1 MPDAVPVSP
10 VPGCDA
16 VRYDLPRLIEDA
28 GVDFHA
34 LPYAARIL
42 WENVAHMVATG
53 EAGHSALSA
62 VAEWATTGTTGS
74 DLPFRPNRVLLQDFS
89 GVPVAQDLA
98 ALRTAA
104 VRRGR
109 PADSVRP
116 VVPATLVVD
125 HSVRVDVA
133 GSPDAL
139 RLNTDREFRENGERY
154 ALLRWAEQAF
164 PGFRVVPP
172 GTGIIHQ
179 IHLERLAEVVSAS
192 PRQDGPPL
200 ARPDTVVGTDS
211 HTPMAGALG
220 LLAWGVGGIEAT
232 AALLGEPLF
241 LHPRPVVR
249 VRLMGGLSPGTTATD
264 LALTLTE
271 RLRAT
276 PSVVGAFVEFHG
288 PGVARL
294 SLPDR
299 ATVAN
304 MAPEYGATTALFPV
318 DEQTLEF
325 LRDTGRT
332 EAQVE
337 LVERYC
343 RAQGLFRTDNPSTRH
358 EGELTVDLATVRP
371 CVAGPRR
378 PDQRVEL
385 HAVPASLPL
394 PTRRHAEPD
403 GPRDGAVVI
412 AALTSCTNTSHPAS
426 MITAGL
432 VARRAMRA
440 GLRVP
445 PWVKTSLAPGSR
457 AVPDYLRRAG
467 VLPALEELG
476 FGVVAFGCT
485 TCHGMSGPLN
495 PAAERAV
502 REDDVLGVAVLSGN
516 RNFEGRIHPQVRA
529 AYLASPGLVVSYAL
543 AGSVRVDLTSEPLGR
558 TPEGAEVF
566 LRDLWPAPEEVA
578 EVVRQAVTPDLHR
591 PGSSTQDERWHAL
604 PVPGGELFDW
614 SASSTYLLEPPYID
628 GLAGIGAD
636 LLGAR
641 PLLVLGDDV
650 STDHLSPVGA
660 IAPDSEAGRYL
671 VGAGVPEQEFNSFGA
686 RRGNHHVMVRGT
698 FGSPRLRNALAAGRE
713 GPVTRYEPSG
723 ELMSVHAAAE
733 AYRARGV
740 PLVVV
745 AGDRYGCG
753 SARLG
758 REGYPVAGR
767 TGRARPRLRTHPPQ
781 QPGRHGGATR
791 AASRRHRGRALG
803 DRRQRAVR
811 LSGPVAAAPSRR
823 GDRADPP
830 GGRIVVH
837 LHRPGGGGHRAG
849 GRVPTARRRARLPV
863 PPLTPPRRAHGKDE
877 MPQNLK
883 PDFGL
888 TAQDYGRHRAG
899 FPPELV
905 RRLNE
910 GGIGTAGQRV
920 LDLGTGTGSLARLFA
935 LAGAEV
941 VGLDPAERLMDQARA
956 LDAEAGVRIDYRVG
970 NAEETG
976 LPDAAFDL
984 VSAGQCWHW
993 FDAPQA
999 AAEVRRCLRPGGK
1012 VVIAHFDWL
1021 PLPGNVVAATEAL
1034 ITEFNPDWQLG
1045 GGTGIYPRW
1054 LTDLATAGFI
1064 GIETFSFDL
1073 DVPYPPEGWRGRI
1086 RASAG
1091 VGASLTPERVAE
1103 FDRRLEAVLRQ
1114 DFPGEV
1120 LRLPHRTWAVTATSP
1135 S

>member
-1 MPDAVPVSP
+1 
-10 VPGCDA
+10 
-16 VRYDLPRLIEDA
+16 
-28 GVDFHA
+28 
-34 LPYAARIL
+34 
-42 WENVAHMVATG
+42 
-53 EAGHSALSA
+53 
-62 VAEWATTGTTGS
+62 
-74 DLPFRPNRVLLQDFS
+74 
-89 GVPVAQDLA
+89 
-98 ALRTAA
+98 
-104 VRRGR
+104 
-109 PADSVRP
+109 
-116 VVPATLVVD
+116 
-125 HSVRVDVA
+125 
-133 GSPDAL
+133 
-139 RLNTDREFRENGERY
+139 
-154 ALLRWAEQAF
+154 
-164 PGFRVVPP
+164 
-172 GTGIIHQ
+172 
-179 IHLERLAEVVSAS
+179 
-192 PRQDGPPL
+192 
-200 ARPDTVVGTDS
+200 
-211 HTPMAGALG
+211 
-220 LLAWGVGGIEAT
+220 
-232 AALLGEPLF
+232 
-241 LHPRPVVR
+241 
-249 VRLMGGLSPGTTATD
+249 
-264 LALTLTE
+264 
-271 RLRAT
+271 
-276 PSVVGAFVEFHG
+276 
-288 PGVARL
+288 
-294 SLPDR
+294 
-299 ATVAN
+299 
-304 MAPEYGATTALFPV
+304 
-318 DEQTLEF
+318 
-325 LRDTGRT
+325 
-332 EAQVE
+332 
-337 LVERYC
+337 
-343 RAQGLFRTDNPSTRH
+343 
-358 EGELTVDLATVRP
+358 
-371 CVAGPRR
+371 
-378 PDQRVEL
+378 VEL

-753 SARLG
+753 SARDWAAKGTRLLG
-758 REGYPVAGR
+758 VRVVLARGFERIHRSNLVGMGVLPVLLPDGTGAGHWGIEGSERFDFLDLSRLRPRGEVTVRIHRADGSSCTF
-767 TGRARPRLRTHPPQ
+767 TGRAAVDT
-781 QPGRHGGATR
+781 GREVEY
-791 AASRRHRGRALG
+791 L
-803 DRRQRAVR
+803 
-811 LSGPVAAAPSRR
+811 RR
-823 GDRADPP
+823 G
-830 GGRIVVH
+830 G
-837 LHRPGGGGHRAG
+837 
-849 GRVPTARRRARLPV
+849 
-863 PPLTPPRRAHGKDE
+863 
-877 MPQNLK
+877 
-883 PDFGL
+883 
-888 TAQDYGRHRAG
+888 
-899 FPPELV
+899 
-905 RRLNE
+905 
-910 GGIGTAGQRV
+910 V
-920 LDLGTGTGSLARLFA
+920 LA
-935 LAGAEV
+935 
-941 VGLDPAERLMDQARA
+941 
-956 LDAEAGVRIDYRVG
+956 
-970 NAEETG
+970 
-976 LPDAAFDL
+976 
-984 VSAGQCWHW
+984 
-993 FDAPQA
+993 
-999 AAEVRRCLRPGGK
+999 CLC
-1012 VVIAHFDWL
+1012 H
-1021 PLPGNVVAATEAL
+1021 
-1034 ITEFNPDWQLG
+1034 
-1045 GGTGIYPRW
+1045 
-1054 LTDLATAGFI
+1054 
-1064 GIETFSFDL
+1064 
-1073 DVPYPPEGWRGRI
+1073 
-1086 RASAG
+1086 
-1091 VGASLTPERVAE
+1091 
-1103 FDRRLEAVLRQ
+1103 
-1114 DFPGEV
+1114 
-1120 LRLPHRTWAVTATSP
+1120 H
-1135 S
+1135 